1 MTALLL
7 FGLGLAIVSE
17 SMGWPFLQAPLQRFL
32 SNTLQR
38 EVSFAAPADTVE
50 PAGGAF
56 RVHLWGGIELRLA
69 YLRVAAPAWSSAPH
83 LLAASDVA
91 LQLSYADLW
100 RAHQGQTFHINRL
113 QAATLDA
120 QLERL
125 PDGRASWQFGKP
137 APDATVMAAPSVG
150 NLRVGAGVVRYRD
163 EPRAIHVL
171 VHLSLTDAQTLQA
184 NANGSYRGLPVKVAL
199 TTTGAL
205 PWVADEATAVAS
217 AAPLTLSASVGRATL
232 AFQGTARDARHLSNL
247 TGRFVITGPSLA
259 AVGDPVGVT
268 LPTTAAFRAEGRVV
282 KQGDLWN
289 VVADHVAV
297 GSSRLNG
304 AFTYDRGRAVPLLAG
319 RLGGSKLLLAD
330 LGPAV
335 GAAPRT
341 ASGAYQPA
349 STTTTA
355 TATAPAGAASAA
367 AKMVLAKGTPPK
379 QVKGPGK
386 VLPSRPFDLGAL
398 RKMDADV
405 LVDVAELDLNTTVL
419 EPLRP
424 VRTHLLLSAGVL
436 TLADLDART
445 AQGKLQ
451 GDVRLDGTGAQ
462 ALWQAKLRWSGVRLE
477 RWLHQQRAPGVPP
490 YITGELNGRA
500 VVDGQGRSTADI
512 LGSLNG
518 QVHSELRGGTVS
530 HLLVET
536 AGLDL
541 AQGLGMLVKGDD
553 ALPVLCGVT
562 DLVAQNG
569 QFRPRV
575 MVLDTT
581 DSTIWIDGSLSLAT
595 EAMDLRAVVSPKDFS
610 PLSLRTPLLLR
621 GSFAH
626 PDVSV
631 QKAPLGRK
639 LGGALLLGLLNP
651 LASLL
656 AFVDPGDAS
665 AAGHDA
671 EGCKALVQKS
681 VASGTALSRH

>member
-1 MTALLL
+1 M
-7 FGLGLAIVSE
+7 
-17 SMGWPFLQAPLQRFL
+17 
-32 SNTLQR
+32 
-38 EVSFAAPADTVE
+38 
-50 PAGGAF
+50 
-56 RVHLWGGIELRLA
+56 
-69 YLRVAAPAWSSAPH
+69 
-83 LLAASDVA
+83 
-91 LQLSYADLW
+91 
-100 RAHQGQTFHINRL
+100 
-113 QAATLDA
+113 
-120 QLERL
+120 
-125 PDGRASWQFGKP
+125 
-137 APDATVMAAPSVG
+137 
-150 NLRVGAGVVRYRD
+150 
-163 EPRAIHVL
+163 
-171 VHLSLTDAQTLQA
+171 
-184 NANGSYRGLPVKVAL
+184 
-199 TTTGAL
+199 
-205 PWVADEATAVAS
+205 
-217 AAPLTLSASVGRATL
+217 
-232 AFQGTARDARHLSNL
+232 
-247 TGRFVITGPSLA
+247 
-259 AVGDPVGVT
+259 GDPVGVT

-282 KQGDLWN
+282 KQGDLWSVLADN
-289 VVADHVAV
+289 VTV

-335 GAAPRT
+335 GAAPHT
-341 ASGAYQPA
+341 ASAADQPA
-349 STTTTA
+349 PAATA
-355 TATAPAGAASAA
+355 TATTPAPAPTGTASATA
-367 AKMVLAKGTPPK
+367 AKMALAKGPPPK

-424 VRTHLLLSAGVL
+424 VHAHLLLSAGVL
-436 TLADLDART
+436 TLAALDART

-451 GDVRLDGTGAQ
+451 GDVRLDGTGTQ
-462 ALWQAKLRWSGVRLE
+462 ALWHAKLRWSGVRLE

-490 YITGELNGRA
+490 YITGELNGWA
-500 VVDGQGRSTADI
+500 AVDGQGRSTADI

-553 ALPVLCGVT
+553 ALPVSCGVT

-575 MVLDTT
+575 MVLDTP
-581 DSTIWIDGSLSLAT
+581 DSTIWIDGTLSLAT
-595 EAMDLRAVVSPKDFS
+595 EAMDLRAVISPRDFS

-621 GSFAH
+621 GSFSH
-626 PDVSV
+626 PEVSV

-656 AFVDPGDAS
+656 AFVDPGDAG
-665 AAGHDA
+665 AAAHDA

-681 VASGTALSRH
+681 VASGAALSRH